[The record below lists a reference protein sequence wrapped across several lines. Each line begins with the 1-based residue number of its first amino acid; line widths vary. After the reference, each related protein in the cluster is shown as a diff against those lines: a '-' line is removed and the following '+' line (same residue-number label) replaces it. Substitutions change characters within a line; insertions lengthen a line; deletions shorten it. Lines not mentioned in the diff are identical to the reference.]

1 MSQMG
6 KSRCD
11 PGEGEEGSRERGE
24 TEGRVGKGEGR
35 GPVED
40 RGGGASA
47 AHSSTRPRLGC
58 PLLLSEQDAG
68 TPCQGLTSGSEL
80 S

>member
-11 PGEGEEGSRERGE
+11 PGDGEEDSRERGE
-24 TEGRVGKGEGR
+24 TEGRVGKGDGR

-40 RGGGASA
+40 QRGHLLLTA
-47 AHSSTRPRLGC
+47 A

-68 TPCQGLTSGSEL
+68 TLCQGLTWGSKL
-80 S
+80 G